1 VEAVWPATR
10 REGLSASTVRT
21 IYTVLR
27 AGLDIAV
34 RDGLLSRNPVAAVK
48 RPAVERRDA
57 AYLTVDDAHRLLE
70 SVRG

>member
-1 VEAVWPATR
+1 
-10 REGLSASTVRT
+10 VRT